1 MPLLLIT
8 TYRELQTGYIKNVCF
23 NLNFDQWL
31 SSLIFFLEIHK
42 DMEWLITIFKR
53 SYNLTFLSI
62 KRNRVVLIDYPIDC
76 SVKKAFYGSLF
87 QSLWPGITQ
96 SYFRN
101 FQNFI
106 ELHRLN
112 DNLSLGSSWYFFVY
126 NLNLLTNYTYNMMAF
141 VTST

>member
-8 TYRELQTGYIKNVCF
+8 TYRELQSGYIKNVCF
-23 NLNFDQWL
+23 YLYFDQWL
-31 SSLIFFLEIHK
+31 SSLEIHK
-42 DMEWLITIFKR
+42 DMELLISIFKR
-53 SYNLTFLSI
+53 SYNLTCLSI